1 MVTRCTEGAAA
12 SRSVL
17 FASLL
22 ATFAV
27 AAGAQAPGVPTPGVA
42 TPGATRPAAPAA
54 KPNAAPTGTAQE
66 VAPVYGKIVVEMA
79 AARCWASAVATPPKY
94 EDVLKKDQIVR
105 LGRSENGFRAVLLPM
120 GPIGYVSKRFTTEA
134 EDGSATSQGAK
145 VAFRYRPRTSEA
157 PVAQM
162 PEGTALHILSIEDGW
177 CRTRVAGMEAWVAEA
192 DVQVVPSDPE
202 VIAAHAEFIES
213 AKAEV
218 RVRLDKIAAEQK
230 QMEQDRVD
238 MAAVKMVEDAF
249 VKEMAKPVEEQS
261 YGPLQGALAKV
272 ADGLVEGGTARA
284 ACAAL
289 NKRMETQQ
297 WIVDA
302 TATTKEKAPITDVV
316 VKPPAK
322 DKLERFESIGWLR
335 YESRLAGP
343 GVYYL
348 EKGGRRQHRL
358 SCNTGRFDLSLY
370 VGREVGVIGP
380 RRTPIAETMSVLDVE
395 RVEVLGSSRK

>member
-1 MVTRCTEGAAA
+1 MVTRCAVGAPA

-22 ATFAV
+22 AAFAV
-27 AAGAQAPGVPTPGVA
+27 CADAQAPGVPTPGVSTPA
-42 TPGATRPAAPAA
+42 TAKPAA
-54 KPNAAPTGTAQE
+54 KPSAAPTGNAQE
-66 VAPVYGKIVVEMA
+66 AAPVFGKIVAESA

-105 LGRSENGFRAVLLPM
+105 LGRSENGFRAILLPM
-120 GPIGYVSKRFTTEA
+120 GPIGYVSKRFTSEA
-134 EDGSATSQGAK
+134 EDGSATSKGAK

-177 CRTRVAGMEAWVAEA
+177 CRARVAGMEAWVAEA

-202 VIAAHAEFIES
+202 IIAAHAEFAGL

-218 RVRLDKIAAEQK
+218 QARLDKIATEHK
-230 QMEQDRVD
+230 QQEQDRID
-238 MAAVKMVEDAF
+238 MEAVKLVEDAF
-249 VKEMAKPVEEQS
+249 VREMAKPVEEQS

-272 ADGLVEGGTARA
+272 VDGLVEGGAART

-289 NKRMETQQ
+289 NRRMETQQ

-302 TATTKEKAPITDVV
+302 TATSKEKAPVTEAVIKEP
-316 VKPPAK
+316 VK
-322 DKLERFESIGWLR
+322 DRLERFESIGWLR

-343 GVYYL
+343 GVYYI
-348 EKGGRRQHRL
+348 EKGGRRQYLL

-370 VGREVGVIGP
+370 VGCEVGVIGP
-380 RRTPIAETMSVLDVE
+380 RRTPIAETLSVLDVE
-395 RVEVLGSSRK
+395 RVEVLGSSR